1 MEERR
6 ESDAEAALGRFES
19 RVAKCSASTLDAL
32 ELERELQSLLNA
44 RGQEVMAELL
54 RRADSS
60 TPEVTIDGERW
71 GNRQVT
77 PGVYRTVFGPVEIER
92 SVYQRSGRGRVAVP
106 LDLRLGIVE
115 RAYTPAMAR
124 VMTRATA
131 LMTDADAEGF
141 LAEVGTAVVS
151 KATLNRVPRAIAARY
166 ETHRTIV
173 DEAIRARDEIPD
185 DAVTIQVGMDGVMVP
200 QDGEHARARGRTTKS
215 PEPPRHELRY
225 GPVGRDC
232 PADDDGKSGR
242 AWHEGSVGTVAFF
255 RADGERLKTI
265 YLARM
270 PEACKVTLVSQ
281 LTAEVNAIIE
291 ERPDLNIIYASDGA
305 PLHWSA
311 FAALDAQLPA
321 SATGDRMSLVDAFHV
336 AEYIGKAANAVEG
349 TGTAKAAITAATWR
363 ETTKTTEAGP
373 ATVLRSMRARR
384 CAVRSATRVA
394 ELDTSIDYLANQLDQ
409 GRMKYAEAIAKNYPI
424 GSGITE
430 AAAKTVVGTRMKRA
444 GARFSQHGGQT
455 IMLFRTAILSE
466 RFEALHQELHK
477 TYTKSVRV
485 AA

>member
-1 MEERR
+1 MEERM
-6 ESDAEAALGRFES
+6 ETDAETALRSFET
-19 RVAKCSASTLDAL
+19 RVTRASATRLDAL

-44 RGQEVMAELL
+44 RGQEMMAVLL
-54 RRADSS
+54 RRADTS
-60 TPEVTIDGERW
+60 TSEVTIDGERW

-77 PGVYRTVFGPVEIER
+77 PGIYRTVFGPVEVAR

-115 RAYTPAMAR
+115 RSYTPAMAR
-124 VMTRATA
+124 IITRATA

-141 LAEVGTAVVS
+141 LAEVGTAVIS

-173 DEAIRARDEIPD
+173 DEAIRAQDEIPD
-185 DAVTIQVGMDGVMVP
+185 DAVTLQVGMDGVMVP
-200 QDGEHARARGRTTKS
+200 QDGEHARARGRKSAS

-225 GPVGRDC
+225 GPIGRAC

-281 LTAEVNAIIE
+281 LTAEVNAIIA
-291 ERPDLNIIYASDGA
+291 ERPELNIVYASDGA

-311 FAALDAQLPA
+311 FATLDAQLPA
-321 SATGDRMSLVDAFHV
+321 SATGDRMTLVDAFHV
-336 AEYIGKAANAVEG
+336 AEYIGKAANAIEG
-349 TGTAKAAITAATWR
+349 TGTANASIAAATWR
-363 ETTKTTEAGP
+363 ETAKATKAGP
-373 ATVLRSMRARR
+373 ATVVRSMRARR
-384 CAVRSATRVA
+384 CAVPTAARVA
-394 ELDTSIDYLANQLDQ
+394 ELDSSIDYLANQLDA
-409 GRMKYAEAIAKNYPI
+409 GRMKYAEALAKNYPI

-466 RFEALHQELHK
+466 RFEALHEELHK
-477 TYTKSVRV
+477 TYTKSVRL